1 MCYLDL
7 GYIQKGVG
15 EQGNWVAGKCKVN
28 CKEVE
33 RNKDCT
39 RKNYKKFKKLKMGKL
54 KSRTSHFQ
62 KSFLCKKIFASQKLK
77 SYRPFVR
84 NNRKGDGEEAL

>member
-39 RKNYKKFKKLKMGKL
+39 RKNYENYKNFKCVNL
-54 KSRTSHFQ
+54 SQEHHNF
-62 KSFLCKKIFASQKLK
+62 KILLYTEIFTSQKLK
-77 SYRPFVR
+77 SYSPFVR